1 MHLCLASGALRG
13 IPWISSSVL
22 PLFRKQPRLYTFGS
36 LAPPQISTETL
47 KRKLKMPWGRKDQSQ
62 DSDIYHQDDCAVRNV
77 ISKVMF
83 HVRVDYE

>member
-1 MHLCLASGALRG
+1 MSGIGGTSWYTMDLKQRLAAA
-13 IPWISSSVL
+13 
-22 PLFRKQPRLYTFGS
+22 FGS
-36 LAPPQISTETL
+36 LALPQIFTGTL

-62 DSDIYHQDDCAVRNV
+62 DSDIYHQDDCAARNV